1 MRKLHSNCGLKI
13 ISITYEKYLKQQSGF
28 WRVIYRTANEN
39 RNQKHAGCKFYFETF
54 KKENPPRVISGGEA
68 THKE

>member
-39 RNQKHAGCKFYFETF
+39 RNQKHT
-54 KKENPPRVISGGEA
+54 GGNWIFRHLKRKPA
-68 THKE
+68 

>member
-39 RNQKHAGCKFYFETF
+39 RNQKHAGSKFYFGYFT
-54 KKENPPRVISGGEA
+54 KENPLRVISGGGA

>member
-39 RNQKHAGCKFYFETF
+39 RNQKHTRWKLDF
-54 KKENPPRVISGGEA
+54 
-68 THKE
+68 

>member
-13 ISITYEKYLKQQSGF
+13 ISITYEKYLKQQSGV

-39 RNQKHAGCKFYFETF
+39 RNQKHTGCKFYFETF
-54 KKENPPRVISGGEA
+54 KKRKPA
-68 THKE
+68 

>member
-39 RNQKHAGCKFYFETF
+39 RNQKHAG
-54 KKENPPRVISGGEA
+54 
-68 THKE
+68 

>member
-13 ISITYEKYLKQQSGF
+13 ISITYVKYLKQQSGV
-28 WRVIYRTANEN
+28 WRVLYRTANEN
-39 RNQKHAGCKFYFETF
+39 RNQKHAGWKFDFRHL
-54 KKENPPRVISGGEA
+54 KKENPPRVISGGGV